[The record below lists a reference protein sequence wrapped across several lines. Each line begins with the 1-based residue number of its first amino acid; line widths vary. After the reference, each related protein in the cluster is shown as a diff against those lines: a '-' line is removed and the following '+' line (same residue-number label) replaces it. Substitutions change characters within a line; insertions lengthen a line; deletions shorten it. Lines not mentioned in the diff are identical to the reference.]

1 MGGSDLKDSQF
12 LKKSRA
18 DPPEFAE
25 ATVVILES
33 MAQIFQ
39 VVDANADGRLDRGN
53 HLHRLIHH
61 H

>member
-1 MGGSDLKDSQF
+1 MKDSQF